1 MACIRYRSCPLH
13 SLPWQRSI
21 FMSRVRLRALS
32 TALACL
38 LVAPACNQDGV
49 GPRRDATLVLVADVS
64 TTTVATVVVAVIA
77 PDIPTPLVFNIP
89 VVNGL
94 AAGTIVVPAGFARP
108 VAIQSYD
115 PGGAGTDTR
124 SRTLDPR
131 RGPNPTGTHT
141 LHALAP

>member
-64 TTTVATVVVAVIA
+64 STAVATVVGAVIA

-94 AAGTIVVPAGFARP
+94 AAGGTGLPARF
-108 VAIQSYD
+108 
-115 PGGAGTDTR
+115 
-124 SRTLDPR
+124 SRT
-131 RGPNPTGTHT
+131 G
-141 LHALAP
+141 AV